1 MDDLLGRVRLI
12 DSTRTREPVRPR
24 RRSRG
29 VPNALADH
37 PLVDTVDLAAA
48 DVAVSRL
55 LGPAQVLPQPQW
67 RDRFRCRLNAVTL
80 LDLTLAHLDLAVPA
94 EIGVPVSPDC
104 VTVHMTSSGS
114 ARVEVDG
121 EEQELS
127 PFHALVVS
135 PGTRYRLTMA
145 VDSPQTIVRI
155 ERPAVERQLS
165 RMLGRRLPEPVVFD
179 PVGDLTSDAAGR
191 WTGALSMVFT
201 EVLSPASL
209 VRQGVGA
216 GALEELLISSLLYVH
231 HSNYS
236 ALLRSPGTS
245 GRRAV
250 RRAVEYIERHLAEQ
264 IRLEDLAEY
273 AQMSTRSIQAGFKED
288 LGTTPVAYIRDRRLD
303 AVRRTLMESVPGD
316 GLTVT
321 GAASRWGFS
330 HLGSFAGLYRERFGE
345 APSTTLKEAARA

>member
-1 MDDLLGRVRLI
+1 MDDLLGRVRFI
-12 DSTRTREPVRPR
+12 DVARTREPVRPR

-29 VPNALADH
+29 VPVALADH
-37 PLVDTVDLAAA
+37 PLVDTTDLAAA
-48 DVAVSRL
+48 EAAVSRL
-55 LGPAQVLPQPQW
+55 LGHAQLAPDPAW

-80 LDLTLAHLDLAVPA
+80 LDTTLAHLDLGVPSHLGVPA
-94 EIGVPVSPDC
+94 SPDAF
-104 VTVHMTSSGS
+104 TVQMTASGS
-114 ARVEVDG
+114 AEVTIDG
-121 EEQELS
+121 VTEELS

-135 PGTRYRLTMA
+135 PGTAYRLSTGA
-145 VDSPQTIVRI
+145 DSPQTIVRL

-165 RMLGRRLPEPVVFD
+165 RMLGRRLPEPLVFD

-191 WTGALSMVFT
+191 WTAALSMVFT
-201 EVLSPASL
+201 EVVSPASL

-231 HSNYS
+231 HSNYTE
-236 ALLRSPGTS
+236 ALRSPGTS

-250 RRAVEYIERHLAEQ
+250 RKAVEYIERHLAEQ
-264 IRLEDLAEY
+264 IRLEDLAEH

-303 AVRRTLMESVPGD
+303 AVRRTLMESAP

-321 GAASRWGFS
+321 DAASRWGFS
-330 HLGSFAGLYRERFGE
+330 HLGSFSVMYRERFGE
-345 APSTTLKEAARA
+345 SPSTTLKEAFRA